1 MTEVTITG
9 INSITYPHLD
19 VWNWMVAA
27 YLFLGGLTA
36 GILIMSA
43 IANLRKWPDS
53 ASGPHCEKGV
63 MFAPFILAAGMVFIF
78 LDLERKT
85 NMFWFYLTLQPF
97 SPMSW
102 GAWGIMIII
111 PVSFLYA
118 LSTAPQESRHNLR
131 FGVLIKLSE
140 MLRPYMRRLA
150 MISFGLGIFLGIYTG
165 VLLSNMLA
173 RPLWNSPILP
183 VLFLTSAS
191 STGAAFLIIVA
202 RRAAVKLFYTKLDIW
217 LIFAEIVIIVLFFY
231 GQYNSSVSS
240 KASIMP
246 FFTLSHE
253 FFFYFFA
260 VFLMAVLLPLALVMK
275 LIEMR
280 EEHADVLSEAT
291 IFKMNLSA
299 AMVLAGGLI
308 IRLALIY
315 AGQLVKFM

>member
-1 MTEVTITG
+1 MMETTITG
-9 INSITYPHLD
+9 INSITYPHLE
-19 VWNWMVAA
+19 VWNWMVAV

-43 IANLRKWPDS
+43 IANLRKWPDDGS
-53 ASGPHCEKGV
+53 EPHCEKGV
-63 MFAPFILAAGMVFIF
+63 MFAPFILAFGMLFIF

-118 LSTAPQESRHNLR
+118 LSTAPQESRHSLR
-131 FGVLIKLSE
+131 FEVLIKLSD
-140 MLRPYMRRLA
+140 MLRPHMRRLA
-150 MISFGLGIFLGIYTG
+150 MINFGLGIFLGIYTG

-173 RPLWNSPILP
+173 RPLWNSAILP
-183 VLFLTSAS
+183 VLFLTSAT

-202 RRAAVKLFYTKLDIW
+202 RRSAVKLFYTKLDIW
-217 LIFAEIVIIVLFFY
+217 LIFAEILIIVLFFY
-231 GQYNSSVSS
+231 GQYNSSASS

-246 FFTLSHE
+246 FFTLTHE
-253 FFFYFFA
+253 YFFYFSA
-260 VFLMAVLLPLALVMK
+260 VFLIAVLLPLALVMK

-280 EEHADVLSEAT
+280 EDHAEVLSETT
-291 IFKMNLSA
+291 IFRMNLSA
-299 AMVLAGGLI
+299 VMVLAGGLI